1 VPSALPG
8 QQRIID
14 MTNDQRLKI
23 VTSVRQLL
31 SLAGENAAPETLSV
45 IAAAIIELSRL
56 EDLLM

>member
-1 VPSALPG
+1 VPSTVTG